1 MSELLKRLLG
11 FLFPGVDG
19 DADDPGVGDPPVDGG
34 GNPGEADLPGD
45 DDLDFELVDSEP
57 TGGKETPEQRIERLE
72 AEAARARLLETQLEA
87 ARRGTPSTA
96 PRTPDRTQFD
106 EEEARLRDPNVS
118 EDEKWRIQSNRAMR
132 DSHRLSQ
139 QALFQAQDLNDRTAF
154 QAKFSADPRRQ
165 KYEPRIEAELQKM
178 RESGQNAPREALY
191 YLMLGKDI
199 AEGRLKPKAKPR
211 TPAADVPRGRSPG
224 VRSDISARGAKTEHE
239 KRRARLENM
248 QI

>member
-1 MSELLKRLLG
+1 MSKLLKRLLG
-11 FLFPGVDG
+11 LLFPGVDDDAGG
-19 DADDPGVGDPPVDGG
+19 DPGADAGNDGGDDPGPGDP
-34 GNPGEADLPGD
+34 AGD
-45 DDLDFELVDSEP
+45 DDLDFELVDTDP
-57 TGGKETPEQRIERLE
+57 PAGQETQEQRIARLE
-72 AEAARARLLETQLEA
+72 TEAARARDLESQLEA
-87 ARRGTPSTA
+87 ARRGTPTTA
-96 PRTPDRTQFD
+96 PRATNQSEFD
-106 EEEARLRDPNVS
+106 EEEARLRDPNIT
-118 EDEKWRIQSNRAMR
+118 EDERWRIQSNRALR

-178 RESGQNAPREALY
+178 RQNGQNAPREALY

-224 VRSDISARGAKTEHE
+224 VRSDVSARGAKTEHE